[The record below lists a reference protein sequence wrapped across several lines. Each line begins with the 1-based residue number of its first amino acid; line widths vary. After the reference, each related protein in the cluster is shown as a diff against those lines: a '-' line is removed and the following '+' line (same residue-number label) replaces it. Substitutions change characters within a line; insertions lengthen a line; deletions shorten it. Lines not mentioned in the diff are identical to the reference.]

1 MPQKGGGM
9 EIIMKKQFNAINELN
24 ERVEEILTES
34 GFYDKLKPFEFLRPD
49 MHKVAIALESE
60 GYDLDDLV
68 ADGHGY
74 EIDGHTNNGWLYED
88 EVNPLDADKVILKKM
103 PE

>member
-1 MPQKGGGM
+1 
-9 EIIMKKQFNAINELN
+9 
-24 ERVEEILTES
+24 
-34 GFYDKLKPFEFLRPD
+34 
-49 MHKVAIALESE
+49 MHEVAIALESE

-88 EVNPLDADKVILKKM
+88 EVNLLDVDKVILKKRS
-103 PE
+103 E